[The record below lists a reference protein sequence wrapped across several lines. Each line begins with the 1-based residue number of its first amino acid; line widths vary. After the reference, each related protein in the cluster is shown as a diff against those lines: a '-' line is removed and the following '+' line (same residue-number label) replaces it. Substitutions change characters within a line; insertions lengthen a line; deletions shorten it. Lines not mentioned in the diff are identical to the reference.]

1 MTWLEIKG
9 ILDILQTLVVPVLTY
24 GLYRL
29 ARIDDALGD
38 IREHL
43 AKLNG
48 KVGTCDALRVAHE
61 ESDERLHD
69 QCEQQLEI
77 VQRKLMGTP

>member
-1 MTWLEIKG
+1 MTWTELKEI
-9 ILDILQTLVVPVLTY
+9 INLLQMLVVPVLTY

-48 KVGTCDALRVAHE
+48 SVGKCDALRVAHE
-61 ESDERLHD
+61 DSDEKRHD
-69 QCEQQLEI
+69 HCEDRIKDVE
-77 VQRKLMGTP
+77 RRLMGA

>member
-1 MTWLEIKG
+1 MTMTWTEI
-9 ILDILQTLVVPVLTY
+9 ITLLQVLVVPVLTY

-43 AKLNG
+43 ANLNG
-48 KVGTCDALRVAHE
+48 SVGKCDALRIAHE
-61 ESDERLHD
+61 DSDEKRHN
-69 QCEQQLEI
+69 QCEQRLETI
-77 VQRKLMGTP
+77 QRKLMGT

>member
-1 MTWLEIKG
+1 MTWTELKEI
-9 ILDILQTLVVPVLTY
+9 IELLQMLVVPVLTY

-48 KVGTCDALRVAHE
+48 KVGTCDALRQAHE
-61 ESDERLHD
+61 ESDEKLHD

-77 VQRKLMGTP
+77 VQRKLMGA